1 MGGHMTKSSIIQTI
15 EDIEEYINTCKTSLL
30 NKDVIM
36 VNRNEIEEMLAD
48 LKQKTPDEIRRYQ
61 AIIKN
66 RDEILEEARMKAE
79 KLVEETTKRTNEML
93 SEHEIMQQAYAQANE
108 VITKASS
115 TAESILNSATE
126 EANDMRSSATEYT
139 EQLLEHV
146 QEVIGRSLQA
156 ADANHAS
163 MVSDLKQYFD
173 IISGNLAELN
183 GTTVEGGVED
193 GNSNGS
199 GDADLEVI

>member
-1 MGGHMTKSSIIQTI
+1 MTKSSIIQTI

-126 EANDMRSSATEYT
+126 EANDMRSSATDYT

-163 MVSDLKQYFD
+163 MVTDLKQYFD

-183 GTTVEGGVED
+183 GTTTEAGGEEG
-193 GNSNGS
+193 NANGS
-199 GDADLEVI
+199 GDADLELI

>member
-66 RDEILEEARMKAE
+66 RDEILEEARMKAQ

-115 TAESILNSATE
+115 TAESILSSATE
-126 EANDMRSSATEYT
+126 EANDMRSSATDYT

-183 GTTVEGGVED
+183 GTTAESGAED
-193 GNSNGS
+193 GNANASV
-199 GDADLEVI
+199 DADLELI

>member
-1 MGGHMTKSSIIQTI
+1 MTKSSIIQTI
-15 EDIEEYINTCKTSLL
+15 EDIEEYINTCKTSIL

-126 EANDMRSSATEYT
+126 EANDMRSSATDYT

-163 MVSDLKQYFD
+163 MVTDLKQYFD

-183 GTTVEGGVED
+183 GTTAESGAED
-193 GNSNGS
+193 GSANGS
-199 GDADLEVI
+199 GDADLELI

>member
-1 MGGHMTKSSIIQTI
+1 
-15 EDIEEYINTCKTSLL
+15 
-30 NKDVIM
+30 
-36 VNRNEIEEMLAD
+36 
-48 LKQKTPDEIRRYQ
+48 
-61 AIIKN
+61 
-66 RDEILEEARMKAE
+66 
-79 KLVEETTKRTNEML
+79 ML

-115 TAESILNSATE
+115 TAESILSSATE
-126 EANDMRSSATEYT
+126 EANDMRSSATDYT

-183 GTTVEGGVED
+183 GTTAESGAED
-193 GNSNGS
+193 GSANGS
-199 GDADLEVI
+199 GDADLELI

>member
-79 KLVEETTKRTNEML
+79 KLVEETTKC
-93 SEHEIMQQAYAQANE
+93 
-108 VITKASS
+108 
-115 TAESILNSATE
+115 
-126 EANDMRSSATEYT
+126 
-139 EQLLEHV
+139 
-146 QEVIGRSLQA
+146 
-156 ADANHAS
+156 
-163 MVSDLKQYFD
+163 
-173 IISGNLAELN
+173 
-183 GTTVEGGVED
+183 
-193 GNSNGS
+193 
-199 GDADLEVI
+199 

>member
-1 MGGHMTKSSIIQTI
+1 MTKSSIIQTI

-126 EANDMRSSATEYT
+126 EANDMRSSATDYT

-163 MVSDLKQYFD
+163 MVTDLKQYFD

-183 GTTVEGGVED
+183 GSTTEAGGED
-193 GNSNGS
+193 GNANGS
-199 GDADLEVI
+199 GDVDLELI

>member
-115 TAESILNSATE
+115 TAESILSSATE
-126 EANDMRSSATEYT
+126 EANDMRSSATDYT

-183 GTTVEGGVED
+183 GTTAEGGAED
-193 GNSNGS
+193 GNANAS
-199 GDADLEVI
+199 GDADLELI